1 MTMTMGVHFPT
12 ARSAEFLRFDEWTTS
27 GLLVGVVGLVVF
39 VGLISVLIHRFVLQ
53 ATAPESDDSSMAR
66 PVLALVL
73 VGTLVVLAA
82 GSMSIGNTQTRNLL
96 VGGVVSLASAAVAY
110 YFSSKAATE
119 ARRDLL
125 KATSGTAV
133 PDLVGKTFDEA
144 AQIISLTPLVLV
156 RPDPVPAGPIKS
168 QEPKAG
174 TTAAA
179 GTTMKLEF

>member
-1 MTMTMGVHFPT
+1 MI
-12 ARSAEFLRFDEWTTS
+12 
-27 GLLVGVVGLVVF
+27 VGLT
-39 VGLISVLIHRFVLQ
+39 SVLIHRFALQ
-53 ATAPESDDSSMAR
+53 AKAPDSDDASMTR

-73 VGTLVVLAA
+73 VGTVVVLAA
-82 GSMSIGNTQTRNLL
+82 GSMTVGSNQTRNLL
-96 VGGVVSLASAAVAY
+96 VGGIVSLASAAVAF

-133 PDLVGKTFDEA
+133 PDLVGKSFEDA
-144 AQIISLTPLVLV
+144 AQTISLTPLVLV
-156 RPDPVPAGPIKS
+156 KPDPVPATKIKS

-179 GTTMKLEF
+179 GTTVTLVFE